1 MMKILF
7 LFLLITVA
15 SFHLAVV
22 AAEPERV
29 IYSEDFSGST
39 LPGVKTENGH
49 SYMSG
54 CEFDVNK
61 VYNGCRYWGDVE
73 IRQSIRFPKQFPKH
87 FCISVKNGGGR
98 EKPDY
103 MLYYITFTA
112 GGLSFYAHGLE
123 KNIQDKKGDYRFKDS
138 GFEGF
143 RRLLGDFI
151 QILAQGVGLVNQIAF
166 LVFQPRAARLPLP
179 LVPCVKL
186 FYIVVLSQLSGWSVE
201 QIVLFEQLIKGSL
214 SQRNI
219 SLRPFQM
226 H

>member
-1 MMKILF
+1 MKILF

-143 RRLLGDFI
+143 NPDVWYHLIIRCEKDRLKISIGNEGGKMI
-151 QILAQGVGLVNQIAF
+151 QVCDAEVFPGSGSVRTFSYDRKQKVSENPFDIAD
-166 LVFQPRAARLPLP
+166 VE
-179 LVPCVKL
+179 
-186 FYIVVLSQLSGWSVE
+186 IVELSTAPTTQT
-201 QIVLFEQLIKGSL
+201 
-214 SQRNI
+214 R
-219 SLRPFQM
+219 
-226 H
+226 